1 MNKKILTMVLAL
13 FSCASYAQDPKI
25 SIKGIEI
32 GLTQAEV
39 ANITGTQ
46 SRYITGFRVGGVH
59 GDIGYSFSAGK
70 LSLAMF
76 RFNSGNFQIIKEA
89 YTEKYK
95 EMKCTDSEIQNAMG
109 AKFEQTTCIYKDD
122 QGIIELEK
130 YVKINQSQLKIKST
144 ERIEQEMKENTEK
157 KKDI

>member
-1 MNKKILTMVLAL
+1 MALAL
-13 FSCASYAQDPKI
+13 FSCASNAQEPKI

-32 GLTQAEV
+32 GLTQAEI

-46 SRYITGFRVGGVH
+46 ERFVRGFKVGGVH
-59 GDIGYSFSAGK
+59 GDIVFSFSAGR

-89 YTEKYK
+89 YAEKYK
-95 EMKCTDSEIQNAMG
+95 EMKCTDSEVKNAMG
-109 AKFEQTTCIYKDD
+109 AKFEQTTCIHKDD
-122 QGIIELEK
+122 HGVIELEK
-130 YVKINQSQLKIKST
+130 HVKVNQSQLKIKST
-144 ERIEQEMKENTEK
+144 ERIEQEIKEIKEN

>member
-1 MNKKILTMVLAL
+1 MLAV
-13 FSCASYAQDPKI
+13 FSCASNAQEPKI

-46 SRYITGFRVGGVH
+46 EKFIRGFKVGGVS
-59 GDIGYSFSAGK
+59 GDIFLSFSADRLG
-70 LSLAMF
+70 LAMF
-76 RFNSGNFQIIKEA
+76 RFNSGNFTIIKEA
-89 YTEKYK
+89 YAEKYK
-95 EMKCTDSEIQNAMG
+95 QMKCTDSEVQNAMG
-109 AKFEQTTCIYKDD
+109 ARFEQTTCTYKDD

-130 YVKINQSQLKIKST
+130 YVKINQSQLKIKSK
-144 ERIEQEMKENTEK
+144 ERIEQEIKEINEK

>member
-1 MNKKILTMVLAL
+1 MIKLIFSIGIAL
-13 FSCASYAQDPKI
+13 FSSANAAQEPKI

-32 GLTQAEV
+32 GFSKAEV

-46 SRYITGFRVGGVH
+46 ERFARGFRVGGVY
-59 GDIGYSFSAGK
+59 GDMALTYGNSG

-76 RFNSGNFQIIKEA
+76 VFNSGNFITMKEA

-95 EMKCTDSEIQNAMG
+95 EMKCTDSEVQNAMG
-109 AKFEQTTCIYKDD
+109 AKFEQTTCIYKDS
-122 QGIIELEK
+122 QGLIELVK
-130 YVKINQSQLKIKST
+130 YMDIRRSSLKIKSN
-144 ERIEQEMKENTEK
+144 EKIEEDIKSHNAN

>member
-1 MNKKILTMVLAL
+1 MLAV
-13 FSCASYAQDPKI
+13 FSCASNAQEPKI

-32 GLTQAEV
+32 GFTQAEV

-46 SRYITGFRVGGVH
+46 ERFVRGFKVGGVY
-59 GDIGYSFSAGK
+59 GDIGFSFNSGK

-76 RFNSGNFQIIKEA
+76 RFNSGNFLIIKEA
-89 YTEKYK
+89 YAEKYK
-95 EMKCTDSEIQNAMG
+95 EMKCTDSEVQNAMG

-122 QGIIELEK
+122 KGVIELEK
-130 YVKINQSQLKIKST
+130 HVKINQSQLKIKST
-144 ERIEQEMKENTEK
+144 ERIEQEIKEIKEN